1 MVFFRRT
8 RQFFLKSLGFE
19 VGRKKSATDRLE
31 GEDTI
36 SSRKPS
42 AAGLNR
48 DSKSQGNGIFHLDI
62 GRVEYSKEEEI

>member
-1 MVFFRRT
+1 MVFFSKNAAIFSQIPRFRS
-8 RQFFLKSLGFE
+8 RE
-19 VGRKKSATDRLE
+19 KSATDRLE